1 MKFKRKILKGSFT
14 GFYKASSLNYKLSQN
29 NFTINW
35 ELLNL
40 SSIELIEDYE
50 VSDLKKGLYSYIPK
64 TNDFK
69 IEDDVHNIND
79 NELNDIFLKDFNIVK
94 SFNDGSDFFV
104 KVEGVFF
111 AKTPKI
117 KIPDL
122 KPEISTFKTDPI
134 KPINQLKNNTKKEP
148 KIYSSS
154 SSTNNV
160 GCLTYISSLL
170 SIWFLLFTISTFN
183 DSFLIFC
190 SLILCAYVF
199 LFGRIKILRNSF
211 FLILGIFLVTVIL
224 GIMSQHYN
232 NTKSLSNDNESS
244 KLEDEIIEIENDEE
258 SSEKVK
264 KLDFYSHYHNWKNY
278 SNQKYSGDFKTNKD
292 FFSSTKYNRENPKI
306 FTSFEL
312 SQDLLFYFIYKNV
325 LEFNRGKLEEIIEM
339 FQSIKNKNNFNRTEF
354 AELIV
359 SSVQAIPYVLISQKP
374 CLENEFYDPEQ
385 ECMGNVLGGFQS
397 PVEFMSNFKG
407 DCDTRALLCFSIL
420 ERFGYDVAV
429 LLSDVYQHS
438 VLGINLNIG
447 GGDYIKHKGKR
458 YYAWETTSIGWK
470 PGNLPPDFSRMY
482 YWKIS
487 LTNKDLKK

>member
-1 MKFKRKILKGSFT
+1 MKFKRKIFKGKFIGT
-14 GFYKASSLNYKLSQN
+14 YKVSRLSKHFGEYNFEIDWDFIAIN
-29 NFTINW
+29 NV
-35 ELLNL
+35 
-40 SSIELIEDYE
+40 ELIEDYE
-50 VSDLKKGLYSYIPK
+50 NESLKNGTYSFVNQTKDFRIEDPKNEITDLELNDVILK
-64 TNDFK
+64 DFK
-69 IEDDVHNIND
+69 IIKSIKSDG
-79 NELNDIFLKDFNIVK
+79 ELIII
-94 SFNDGSDFFV
+94 S
-104 KVEGVFF
+104 EGICY

-117 KIPDL
+117 PL
-122 KPEISTFKTDPI
+122 PEPNPVENENIKNQIIDKDISQVEEIKSVPANQPI
-134 KPINQLKNNTKKEP
+134 SNN
-148 KIYSSS
+148 
-154 SSTNNV
+154 N
-160 GCLTYISSLL
+160 GCLNYITTIL

-190 SLILCAYVF
+190 AIILCVYVF
-199 LFGRIKILRNSF
+199 LIGRIKFLRNSF

-232 NTKSLSNDNESS
+232 NTKSTSNNNESLKS
-244 KLEDEIIEIENDEE
+244 ENEIIEKEDDKK
-258 SSEKVK
+258 SSEKIK
-264 KLDFYSHYHNWKNY
+264 KIDFYSHYHIWNNY
-278 SNQKYSGDFKTNKD
+278 SNQKYSGNFKTNKD
-292 FFSSTKYNRENPKI
+292 YFSSAKFNRENPEI
-306 FTSFEL
+306 LTYIEL
-312 SQDLLFYFIYKNV
+312 TQDLLFYFVYKNV

-339 FQSIKNKNNFNRTEF
+339 FQNIKNKNNLNRTEF

-374 CLENEFYDPEQ
+374 CLENEFYDPDQ